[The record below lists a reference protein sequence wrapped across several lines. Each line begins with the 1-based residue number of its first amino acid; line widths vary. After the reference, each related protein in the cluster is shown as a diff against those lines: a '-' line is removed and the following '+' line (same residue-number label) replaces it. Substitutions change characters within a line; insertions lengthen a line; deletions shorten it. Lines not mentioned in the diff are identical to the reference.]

1 MNFGVAINGVTS
13 VSFRTA
19 MTPDGIP
26 TGPEVTVPVTGN
38 FWSYPS
44 NSNDPPSTS
53 NLSRPTSPTARPSP
67 NPPPEQTAP
76 PANREQHT
84 RLGQCSGMTSERV

>member
-26 TGPEVTVPVTGN
+26 TGPEVAVPVTGN

-44 NSNDPPSTS
+44 NSNDPPF
-53 NLSRPTSPTARPSP
+53 NLQPVTAHFADGTTVT
-67 NPPPEQTAP
+67 E
-76 PANREQHT
+76 PATGTN
-84 RLGQCSGMTSERV
+84 CAAC